1 MYLDLEMILFKCSF
15 ERILAVFRGLYP
27 LGPQQSFL
35 LTHWDLKTAPRTV
48 SEPIPFFRIV
58 TNHIQN
64 VGSSPTMEE
73 AYADSGPWLWDDA
86 LFPFL
91 PVLKF
96 LDFQLFVII
105 LAYQYKKWQHEIFME
120 CSYLDIYDN
129 FFSSNYQCS
138 DHKLSDMKT
147 SHFLDFFLP
156 EIFFINVQI
165 RIVIE
170 LW

>member
-1 MYLDLEMILFKCSF
+1 MWKWSFYKCRF
-15 ERILAVFRGLYP
+15 ERIRQFQGDYTPWAPNRVFPWPTGTSKQP
-27 LGPQQSFL
+27 
-35 LTHWDLKTAPRTV
+35 PRPV
-48 SEPIPFFRIV
+48 SEPIPFFPTV

-73 AYADSGPWLWDDA
+73 AYWDSGPWFWDDV

-96 LDFQLFVII
+96 LNFPLFGII
-105 LAYQYKKWQHEIFME
+105 LTYQYKKWQREICME
-120 CSYLDIYDN
+120 CSYLYIIII
-129 FFSSNYQCS
+129 FFSLNYQCS
-138 DHKLSDMKT
+138 DQTLSDMKT

-156 EIFFINVQI
+156 EFFFFINVQS